1 MCPAQSRQVTLPG
14 AAPYL
19 TFASLPS
26 RFTQHGF
33 TTARALTLR
42 QIRKDYV
49 ATSELERCIGSFSG
63 TRWETPAH
71 ASDRIAKLE
80 MLDEVEELEL
90 VLDHYAITW
99 GVKLPHPPTADG
111 NAGGW
116 ESWGLVPASRGMAE
130 EDDD

>member
-1 MCPAQSRQVTLPG
+1 M
-14 AAPYL
+14 
-19 TFASLPS
+19 
-26 RFTQHGF
+26 
-33 TTARALTLR
+33 R
-42 QIRKDYV
+42 QIRKDYIGV
-49 ATSELERCIGSFSG
+49 SELERCTSPLSSA
-63 TRWETPAH
+63 RLEASAH

-116 ESWGLVPASRGMAE
+116 ESWGLVPASQGVMKEA
-130 EDDD
+130 DDDDD